1 MCEYEPG
8 AAAAL
13 PGGIGVS
20 LLTVYDN
27 EAPDGLVG
35 GTPHVH
41 LACSEGYY
49 VIAGSGAVQALN
61 PKGFT
66 ETPLQAG
73 TVVWFDPG
81 TIHRLVNGGG
91 LKILTLM
98 SNSGLPE
105 AGDAVLTLPPEHL
118 TDRETYLEATTL
130 TGEGEA
136 RTLSAMARRNLALEG
151 FAVLRESVEAEGP
164 SALDD
169 FYAAAV
175 RIVQPQL
182 ADWRSAGSRALDAWP
197 TRPAP
202 RWTLSRPV
210 RRRTCRPPNSIN
222 SPPPPSSAGT
232 ACAVA
237 STSTT
242 SLRERQNCERATHR
256 HRDERRHRPDGLPPA
271 PRRSIVAIREQG
283 GLPAADGR

>member
-1 MCEYEPG
+1 MCEFGPG
-8 AAAAL
+8 AAVAL
-13 PGGIGVS
+13 PGGIGIS
-20 LLTVYDN
+20 KLSVYDI

-49 VIAGSGAVQALN
+49 VIAGSGAVQTLN

-91 LKILTLM
+91 LQILTLM

-118 TDRETYLEATTL
+118 TDRDTYLKATTL

-136 RTLSAMARRNLALEG
+136 RTPSAMARRNLALEG
-151 FAVLRESVEAEGP
+151 FAVLRDAYEMHGS

-169 FYAAAV
+169 FYAAAI

-182 ADWRSAGSRALDAWP
+182 ADWRRRWEQGARRLADETGAALDA
-197 TRPAP
+197 
-202 RWTLSRPV
+202 LE
-210 RRRTCRPPNSIN
+210 
-222 SPPPPSSAGT
+222 AGT
-232 ACAVA
+232 APHLQTAELHQLA
-237 STSTT
+237 GPT
-242 SLRERQNCERATHR
+242 EFGR
-256 HRDERRHRPDGLPPA
+256 HGMCGRLDTYDLNRHP
-271 PRRSIVAIREQG
+271 
-283 GLPAADGR
+283 

>member
-1 MCEYEPG
+1 MCEFDSG
-8 AAAAL
+8 AAVAL
-13 PGGIGVS
+13 PGGIGIS
-20 LLTVYDN
+20 KLSVYDI

-49 VIAGSGAVQALN
+49 VIAGSGAVQTLTA
-61 PKGFT
+61 KGFT

-91 LKILTLM
+91 LQILALM

-118 TDRETYLEATTL
+118 ADRETYLKATAL

-136 RTLSAMARRNLALEG
+136 RTPSAMARRDLALEG
-151 FAVLRESVEAEGP
+151 FAVLRDAYEVEGP

-169 FYAAAV
+169 FYASAV

-182 ADWRSAGSRALDAWP
+182 ADWRRRWEQGARRLADETGAALDA
-197 TRPAP
+197 
-202 RWTLSRPV
+202 LD
-210 RRRTCRPPNSIN
+210 
-222 SPPPPSSAGT
+222 AGT
-232 ACAVA
+232 APHLQTAE
-237 STSTT
+237 
-242 SLRERQNCERATHR
+242 LHQ
-256 HRDERRHRPDGLPPA
+256 LPA
-271 PRRSIVAIREQG
+271 PTEF
-283 GLPAADGR
+283 GRHGMCGRLDTYDLQSRQ

>member
-1 MCEYEPG
+1 MCEFEPG
-8 AAAAL
+8 SAVAL

-20 LLTVYDN
+20 RLTVYDI

-49 VIAGSGAVQALN
+49 VIAGTGAVQTLT

-91 LKILTLM
+91 LQILTLM

-118 TDRETYLEATTL
+118 TDRETYLKATAL

-136 RTLSAMARRNLALEG
+136 RTPSAMARRNLALEG
-151 FAVLRESVEAEGP
+151 FAVLRESCETQGP
-164 SALDD
+164 TALDD
-169 FYAAAV
+169 FYAAAI
-175 RIVQPQL
+175 RLVQPQL
-182 ADWRSAGSRALDAWP
+182 ADWRRRWEQGARRLADETGAALDA
-197 TRPAP
+197 
-202 RWTLSRPV
+202 LE
-210 RRRTCRPPNSIN
+210 
-222 SPPPPSSAGT
+222 AGT
-232 ACAVA
+232 APHLQTAE
-237 STSTT
+237 
-242 SLRERQNCERATHR
+242 LHQ
-256 HRDERRHRPDGLPPA
+256 LPA
-271 PRRSIVAIREQG
+271 PTEF
-283 GLPAADGR
+283 GRHGMCGRLDTYEINP

>member
-1 MCEYEPG
+1 MCEFGP
-8 AAAAL
+8 AAAL
-13 PGGIGVS
+13 PGGIGIS
-20 LLTVYDN
+20 RLTVYDI

-49 VIAGSGAVQALN
+49 VIAGSGAVQTLN

-81 TIHRLVNGGG
+81 TIHRLINGGE
-91 LKILTLM
+91 LQILTLM

-118 TDRETYLEATTL
+118 IDRETYLKATTL

-136 RTLSAMARRNLALEG
+136 RTPSAMTRRNLALEG
-151 FAVLRESVEAEGP
+151 FAVLRDAYAADGP
-164 SALDD
+164 AALDA
-169 FYAAAV
+169 FYESAI

-182 ADWRSAGSRALDAWP
+182 ADWRKRWEEGARRLADETGAALEALEAGKAPHLQTAELHEL
-197 TRPAP
+197 PAP
-202 RWTLSRPV
+202 TEHGRHGMCGRLDVYDVGERP
-210 RRRTCRPPNSIN
+210 
-222 SPPPPSSAGT
+222 
-232 ACAVA
+232 
-237 STSTT
+237 
-242 SLRERQNCERATHR
+242 
-256 HRDERRHRPDGLPPA
+256 
-271 PRRSIVAIREQG
+271 
-283 GLPAADGR
+283 

>member
-1 MCEYEPG
+1 MGDFGTG

-20 LLTVYDN
+20 LLTVYDV
-27 EAPDGLVG
+27 EAPDGLAG

-41 LACSEGYY
+41 LACSEGYC
-49 VIAGSGAVQALN
+49 VIAGSGVVQTLN
-61 PKGFT
+61 PRGFT

-73 TVVWFDPG
+73 AVVWFDPG

-91 LKILTLM
+91 LKILALM

-118 TDRETYLEATTL
+118 TDRETYLKATTL

-136 RTLSAMARRNLALEG
+136 RTASAIARRDLALKG
-151 FAVLRESVEAEGP
+151 FAVLRESFAAFGA

-182 ADWRSAGSRALDAWP
+182 ADWRKRWEQGARRLADETGAALDA
-197 TRPAP
+197 
-202 RWTLSRPV
+202 LE
-210 RRRTCRPPNSIN
+210 
-222 SPPPPSSAGT
+222 AGT
-232 ACAVA
+232 APHLQTAE
-237 STSTT
+237 
-242 SLRERQNCERATHR
+242 LQE
-256 HRDERRHRPDGLPPA
+256 LPA
-271 PRRSIVAIREQG
+271 PTEF
-283 GLPAADGR
+283 GRHGMCGRLDVYDITS

>member
-1 MCEYEPG
+1 MCEFGP
-8 AAAAL
+8 AAAL
-13 PGGIGVS
+13 PGGIGIS
-20 LLTVYDN
+20 RLTVYDV

-49 VIAGSGAVQALN
+49 VIAGTGAVQTLN

-81 TIHRLVNGGG
+81 TIHRLINGGE
-91 LKILTLM
+91 LQILTLM

-118 TDRETYLEATTL
+118 TDRETYLKATTL

-136 RTLSAMARRNLALEG
+136 RTPSAMDRRNLALEG
-151 FAVLRESVEAEGP
+151 FAVLRDAYSADGP
-164 SALDD
+164 SALDP
-169 FYAAAV
+169 FYESAV

-182 ADWRSAGSRALDAWP
+182 ADWRR
-197 TRPAP
+197 
-202 RWTLSRPV
+202 RW
-210 RRRTCRPPNSIN
+210 
-222 SPPPPSSAGT
+222 
-232 ACAVA
+232 
-237 STSTT
+237 
-242 SLRERQNCERATHR
+242 
-256 HRDERRHRPDGLPPA
+256 
-271 PRRSIVAIREQG
+271 EQG
-283 GLPAADGR
+283 AKRLADETGAALEALEAGKAPHLQTAELHELSTPTEYGRHGMCGRLDVYDVGERP

>member
-20 LLTVYDN
+20 LLTVYDT

-49 VIAGSGAVQALN
+49 VLAGSGAVQALT

-66 ETPLQAG
+66 ETPLQPG

-81 TIHRLVNGGG
+81 TIHRLINSGG

-118 TDRETYLEATTL
+118 IDREIYLQATRL

-136 RTLSAMARRNLALEG
+136 RTQSAIARRDLALEG
-151 FAVLRESVEAEGP
+151 FAVLRKTLEAHGP

-175 RIVQPQL
+175 QIVQPQL
-182 ADWRSAGSRALDAWP
+182 ADWRKRWEQGARRLADETGAALDA
-197 TRPAP
+197 
-202 RWTLSRPV
+202 LE
-210 RRRTCRPPNSIN
+210 
-222 SPPPPSSAGT
+222 AGT
-232 ACAVA
+232 APHLQTAE
-237 STSTT
+237 
-242 SLRERQNCERATHR
+242 LHR
-256 HRDERRHRPDGLPPA
+256 LPA
-271 PRRSIVAIREQG
+271 PTE
-283 GLPAADGR
+283 LGRHGMCGRLDVYDITS

>member
-20 LLTVYDN
+20 LLTVYDT
-27 EAPDGLVG
+27 EAPNGLVG

-49 VIAGSGAVQALN
+49 VIAGSGAVQALT

-66 ETPLQAG
+66 ETPLQPG

-81 TIHRLVNGGG
+81 TIHRLINSGG

-118 TDRETYLEATTL
+118 IDRETYLEATTL
-130 TGEGEA
+130 TGEVEA
-136 RTLSAMARRNLALEG
+136 RTQSAIARRDLALEG
-151 FAVLRESVEAEGP
+151 FAVLRNSLEAHGP

-175 RIVQPQL
+175 QIVQPQL
-182 ADWRSAGSRALDAWP
+182 ANWRKRWEQGARRLADETGAALDA
-197 TRPAP
+197 
-202 RWTLSRPV
+202 LD
-210 RRRTCRPPNSIN
+210 
-222 SPPPPSSAGT
+222 AGT
-232 ACAVA
+232 APHLQTAE
-237 STSTT
+237 
-242 SLRERQNCERATHR
+242 LHQ
-256 HRDERRHRPDGLPPA
+256 LPA
-271 PRRSIVAIREQG
+271 PTE
-283 GLPAADGR
+283 LGRHGMCGRLDVYDITS

>member
-1 MCEYEPG
+1 MCEFEPG
-8 AAAAL
+8 SAVAL
-13 PGGIGVS
+13 PGGIGIS
-20 LLTVYDN
+20 RLTVYDI

-49 VIAGSGAVQALN
+49 VIAGSGAVQTLT

-73 TVVWFDPG
+73 SVVWFDPG

-91 LKILTLM
+91 LQILTLM

-118 TDRETYLEATTL
+118 TDRETYLKATTL

-136 RTLSAMARRNLALEG
+136 RTPSAMARRDLALQG
-151 FAVLRESVEAEGP
+151 FAVLRESYEAQGP
-164 SALDD
+164 SALED
-169 FYAAAV
+169 FYAAAI

-182 ADWRSAGSRALDAWP
+182 ADWRRRWEQGARRLADETGAALDA
-197 TRPAP
+197 
-202 RWTLSRPV
+202 LD
-210 RRRTCRPPNSIN
+210 
-222 SPPPPSSAGT
+222 AGT
-232 ACAVA
+232 APHLETAE
-237 STSTT
+237 
-242 SLRERQNCERATHR
+242 LHQ
-256 HRDERRHRPDGLPPA
+256 LPA
-271 PRRSIVAIREQG
+271 PTEF
-283 GLPAADGR
+283 GRHGMCGRLDTYEITS

>member
-20 LLTVYDN
+20 LLTVYDL
-27 EAPDGLVG
+27 EAPDGLAG
-35 GTPHVH
+35 GSPHVH

-49 VIAGSGAVQALN
+49 VVGGTGAVQALN

-73 TVVWFDPG
+73 AVVWFGPG

-91 LKILTLM
+91 LQILALM

-118 TDRETYLEATTL
+118 ADRATYLEATAL
-130 TGEGEA
+130 TGEREA
-136 RTLSAMARRNLALEG
+136 RTRSAMARRDLALEG
-151 FAVLRESVEAEGP
+151 FAVLREQYETAGP

-182 ADWRSAGSRALDAWP
+182 AEWRKRWEQGARRLADETGAALDAL
-197 TRPAP
+197 A
-202 RWTLSRPV
+202 
-210 RRRTCRPPNSIN
+210 
-222 SPPPPSSAGT
+222 AGT
-232 ACAVA
+232 APHLQTAE
-237 STSTT
+237 
-242 SLRERQNCERATHR
+242 LHR
-256 HRDERRHRPDGLPPA
+256 LPA
-271 PRRSIVAIREQG
+271 PTEF
-283 GLPAADGR
+283 GRHGVCGRLDVYDITS

>member
-1 MCEYEPG
+1 MCDIEPG
-8 AAAAL
+8 TAVAL
-13 PGGIGVS
+13 PGGIGIS
-20 LLTVYDN
+20 KLSVYDI

-49 VIAGSGAVQALN
+49 VISGSGAVQTLN

-73 TVVWFDPG
+73 AVVWFDPG

-91 LKILTLM
+91 LQILTLM

-118 TDRETYLEATTL
+118 TDRETYLKATTL

-136 RTLSAMARRNLALEG
+136 RTPSAMARRDLALEG
-151 FAVLRESVEAEGP
+151 FAVLRDTYQAQGP

-169 FYAAAV
+169 FYAAAI

-182 ADWRSAGSRALDAWP
+182 ADWRRRWEQGARRLADETGAALDA
-197 TRPAP
+197 
-202 RWTLSRPV
+202 LE
-210 RRRTCRPPNSIN
+210 
-222 SPPPPSSAGT
+222 AGT
-232 ACAVA
+232 APHLQTAE
-237 STSTT
+237 
-242 SLRERQNCERATHR
+242 LHR
-256 HRDERRHRPDGLPPA
+256 LPA
-271 PRRSIVAIREQG
+271 PTEF
-283 GLPAADGR
+283 GRHGMCGRLDTYEIPS